1 MKKEYFILT
10 LIAVAALSRL
20 IPHAPNFTAVG
31 AIALFSGAKLTSDWK
46 AFLIPVAALW
56 LSDLLINNIIY
67 AQYYDSF
74 MFFTGGFIYMA
85 SALVLAVAVGR
96 LLLQTPSFI
105 RIAGASLL
113 SSVLFFLISNFGV
126 WISVSSGYPASVT
139 GLLMCYEAAIPFFRN
154 ELVATLLYSGVFFGA
169 YYLAIKKNLIL
180 QKA

>member
-10 LIAVAALSRL
+10 LIAVAAFSRL

-31 AIALFSGAKLTSDWK
+31 AIALFSGAKLVSDWK

-56 LSDLLINNIIY
+56 LSDLFINNIVY

-74 MFFTGGFIYMA
+74 MLFTGGFVYMA
-85 SALVLAVAVGR
+85 SALFLGVIVGR
-96 LLLQTPSFI
+96 LLLQTPSFTKVV
-105 RIAGASLL
+105 GASLL
-113 SSVLFFLISNFGV
+113 SSILFFLISNFGV
-126 WISVSSGYPASVT
+126 WISVSSTYPHNAA

-154 ELVATLLYSGVFFGA
+154 ELVATLMYSGVFFGA
-169 YYLAIKKNLIL
+169 YYLAVKKNLIL